1 MARARPL
8 VRLGVVLGRCPVIAL
23 LVGSVV
29 AGTATAA
36 VLRLAVSDGG
46 DRVLTVCIVGT
57 LAIVLSSWSLG
68 AVACVSLSVG
78 TALVLS
84 VWTMGVGDGR

>member
-1 MARARPL
+1 MT
-8 VRLGVVLGRCPVIAL
+8 AL
-23 LVGSVV
+23 LVGAVA

-46 DRVLTVCIVGT
+46 DRVLAVCIVGT
-57 LAIVLSSWSLG
+57 IAIVLSSWSLG
-68 AVACVSLSVG
+68 AVTCASLTVG

-84 VWTMGVGDGR
+84 VWTMGRE